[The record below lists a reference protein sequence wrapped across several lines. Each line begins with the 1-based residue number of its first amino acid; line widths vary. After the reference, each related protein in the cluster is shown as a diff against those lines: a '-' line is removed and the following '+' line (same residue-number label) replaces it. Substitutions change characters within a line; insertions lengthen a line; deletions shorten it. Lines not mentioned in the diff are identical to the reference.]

1 MKGFS
6 PIEGRAST
14 AGECLAA
21 MREWPL
27 AAHVANKP
35 LRGVHGHLAG
45 LRQPYH
51 RIQRARP

>member
-1 MKGFS
+1 MRGFS

-27 AAHVANKP
+27 AAHGIAQPVLSDKDQTGAR
-35 LRGVHGHLAG
+35 LLAEAD
-45 LRQPYH
+45 
-51 RIQRARP
+51 I